1 MLQGA
6 REQREAELTETS
18 NLFVPAAELPRR
30 SGRERRFCTFTAAD
44 GARPPSPLAACTMV
58 FVCSGGLSVGGLQRS
73 DHGRQV
79 RTTRR
84 RKIH

>member
-18 NLFVPAAELPRR
+18 NLFVPRGAVGVNARL
-30 SGRERRFCTFTAAD
+30 STFTAAD
-44 GARPPSPLAACTMV
+44 GARPPSPLAACAMV
-58 FVCSGGLSVGGLQRS
+58 LVCSGGLSVGGLQRS